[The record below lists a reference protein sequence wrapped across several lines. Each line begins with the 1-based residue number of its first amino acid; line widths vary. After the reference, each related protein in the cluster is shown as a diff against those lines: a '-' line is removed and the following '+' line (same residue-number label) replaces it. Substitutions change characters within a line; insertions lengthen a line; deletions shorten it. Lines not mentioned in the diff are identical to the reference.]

1 MESLDVFP
9 NEVYETANS
18 LNMPFGS
25 GHARG
30 QVSIPG
36 NLGSY
41 LRLGVGVVGLSREWQ
56 DHGWYLTE
64 ASSL

>member
-36 NLGSY
+36 QFGIISETGCWGG
-41 LRLGVGVVGLSREWQ
+41 RAVQRVARS
-56 DHGWYLTE
+56 
-64 ASSL
+64 